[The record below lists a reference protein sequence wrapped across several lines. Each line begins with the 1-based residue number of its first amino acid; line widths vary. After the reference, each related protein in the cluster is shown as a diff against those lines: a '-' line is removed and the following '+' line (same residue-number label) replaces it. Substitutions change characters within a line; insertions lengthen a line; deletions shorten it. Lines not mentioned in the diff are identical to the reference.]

1 MVLLSTIGIAI
12 VVFVAT
18 NVDDIFLLAAL
29 FADRSIQRRAVVV
42 GQFVGIG
49 ALVAMSWIAA
59 RLALAIPAGWVAL
72 LGLAPLLLGILGFVS
87 LLRRA
92 PPDDDADEAA
102 ESRGRVSKRLWHSQV
117 LAVTAITVANGG
129 DNLGVYIPLFAS
141 NPAAVPIHIA
151 AFTVLTGLWCV
162 LGYYLV
168 HNPLVGDAV
177 RRHAHVVLPFVL
189 IALGLY
195 ILSDAWVLFG

>member
-1 MVLLSTIGIAI
+1 

-18 NVDDIFLLAAL
+18 NVDDIFLLAVL
-29 FADRSIQRRAVVV
+29 FADRSIQPRALVM
-42 GQFVGIG
+42 GQFAGIG
-49 ALVAMSWIAA
+49 VLVSVSWIAA
-59 RLALAIPAGWVAL
+59 RLALAIPPGWVAL
-72 LGLAPLLLGILGFVS
+72 LGFAPLLLGILALVS

-92 PPDDDADEAA
+92 PREEDADEAQ
-102 ESRGRVSKRLWHSQV
+102 ENRGQVGRRTWYAQV
-117 LAVTAITVANGG
+117 LAVTAITIANGG

-141 NPAAVPIHIA
+141 DPAAVPVHVA

-168 HNPLVGDAV
+168 NNAIVGDAV
-177 RRHAHVVLPFVL
+177 RRHAHVALPFVL

-195 ILSDAWVLFG
+195 ILSGAWVLFD